1 MKNKPIFIEKIN
13 ELKTKIELEGYEI
26 NGTKELIGEILVID
40 TTPLDLLKEENGIRD
55 YYESVGIKT
64 QVIRSLEHNLY
75 EFIYRGLK
83 QAVEQTL
90 YFDKTQD
97 YTSRRFV
104 FSTTDCIS
112 HVQILYRNKRAEL
125 FMYIR
130 STDVVKLFPWDLL
143 FAFKLLN
150 RMLNECGFPET
161 TKKLITS
168 PCMPLSMACAPL
180 PACI

>member
-1 MKNKPIFIEKIN
+1 MDKIIVDKILELTDSIKKN
-13 ELKTKIELEGYEI
+13 GREI
-26 NGTKELIGEILVID
+26 NGTKELTGVTFQKID
-40 TTPLDLLKEENGIRD
+40 ISKINLSAEENSIRD
-55 YYESVGIKT
+55 YYASLGINT
-64 QVIRSLEHNLY
+64 QAIRSLEHNLY

-90 YFDKTQD
+90 YFDKIQD

-112 HVQILYRNKRAEL
+112 HVQILYRNKNVEL

-130 STDVVKLFPWDLL
+130 STDVIKLLPWDLL
-143 FAFKLLN
+143 FACKLLN

-161 TKKLITS
+161 TKKLINIYIGS
-168 PCMPLSMACAPL
+168 AHFYIK
-180 PACI
+180 PAAMY